1 VRIGIRSLLDNGY
14 IKQDGRDSVDW
25 DDLEATFYTR
35 KPKRAEI
42 DRMLRKF
49 FTKMR

>member
-1 VRIGIRSLLDNGY
+1 MRIGIRSLLDNGY

-42 DRMLRKF
+42 DKKIKGIL
-49 FTKMR
+49 